1 MQKQGTVG
9 VYRLY
14 KLSRGEKDTFTNE
27 FKKVLRDLHVV
38 THSYAEAVNEHSEK
52 NGLEYSYD
60 EKASNLYWQKKTF
73 KNTKEYTDFKEIENT
88 EVNDVEE
95 LLGTSLEELRLEYED
110 LANKKPNSL
119 WKEKKLQEEINKLK

>member
-60 EKASNLYWQKKTF
+60 EKASNLYWQKKPF

-95 LLGTSLEELRLEYED
+95 VLGTSLEELRLEYED